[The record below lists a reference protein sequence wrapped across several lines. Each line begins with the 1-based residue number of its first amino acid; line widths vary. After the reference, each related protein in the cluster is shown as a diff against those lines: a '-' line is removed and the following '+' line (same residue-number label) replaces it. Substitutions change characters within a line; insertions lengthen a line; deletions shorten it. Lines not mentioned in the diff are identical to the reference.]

1 LGGIDKNSI
10 GDVRL
15 QSAPIESTWIIAGA
29 PRARSAVLSRSSD
42 KSAVTMVWDCTAG
55 EFDWTYQD
63 DETVH
68 ILEGEAIIDD
78 GTGPRS
84 ILPGDVVLFRAGST
98 CRWRVP
104 VYVRKVA
111 FLRVPMPRL
120 VIRVIR
126 ALRKL
131 KRLGRP
137 PAPGLGAQ
145 PAFYLLASCLLWKF
159 GDLLA
164 DPALLMQ

>member
-1 LGGIDKNSI
+1 LGAIDKNSI
-10 GDVRL
+10 GEVRL
-15 QSAPIESTWIIAGA
+15 QSAPIEPAWIIAGA
-29 PRARSAVLSRSSD
+29 PRARSGVLSRSSD
-42 KSAVTMVWDCTAG
+42 RSAVTMVWDCTAG

-78 GTGPRS
+78 GTGPRN

-120 VIRVIR
+120 VIRTIR
-126 ALRKL
+126 VLRKL

-137 PAPGLGAQ
+137 PVQGLGAQ
-145 PAFYLLASCLLWKF
+145 PAFYLLASYLFWKV

-164 DPALLMQ
+164 DSTPLIQ